1 MTRDYNPAM
10 SATPTT
16 EKFFYP
22 NRMGRIILYSMKQEL
37 GVEQMLNVL
46 RTAGHERLL
55 STMPL
60 GNFDKRFPFETVSAL
75 QSATEEVFGVRAGRQ
90 INHRVGRGTLG
101 LGLKDFDPLLGIADL
116 PMRLVPLGM
125 KFRVGLDVFARVFNQ
140 FSDQIVKL
148 SETEQH
154 HLWIIER
161 CPVCWG
167 RRTDSV
173 CCHLAGGL
181 LEEAIFWG
189 TGGRRFKVEETACVA
204 AGAATCTFQIDKR
217 PLD

>member
-1 MTRDYNPAM
+1 MTAAPVNARY
-10 SATPTT
+10 
-16 EKFFYP
+16 FYP
-22 NRMGRIILYSMKQEL
+22 NRMGRILLLSMKKEL
-37 GVEQMLNVL
+37 GAEQVLNVL
-46 RTAGHERLL
+46 RTAWHERLL

-60 GNFDKRFPFETVSAL
+60 GNFEKRFPFETVSAM
-75 QSATEEVFGVRAGRQ
+75 QSATEDVFGVRAGRQ
-90 INHRVGRGTLG
+90 INHRVGRGTLE

-116 PMRLVPLGM
+116 PMRLMPLGM

-140 FSDQIVKL
+140 FSDQVVKL

-167 RRTDSV
+167 RRTDDV

-189 TGGRRFKVEETACVA
+189 TGGRRFHIEEVSCIA
-204 AGAATCTFQIDKR
+204 AGGPTCTFRIDKR

>member
-1 MTRDYNPAM
+1 
-10 SATPTT
+10 
-16 EKFFYP
+16 
-22 NRMGRIILYSMKQEL
+22 MGRILLLSMKKEL
-37 GVEQMLNVL
+37 GAEQVQNVL
-46 RTAGHERLL
+46 RAAGHERLL

-60 GNFDKRFPFETVSAL
+60 GNFDKSFPFETVSAL

-90 INHRVGRGTLG
+90 INLRIGRGTLE

-116 PMRLVPLGM
+116 PMRLMPLGM

-140 FSDQIVKL
+140 FSDQVVKL

-167 RRTDSV
+167 RHADDV
-173 CCHLAGGL
+173 CCHLAAGL

-189 TGGRRFKVEETACVA
+189 TGGRRFHIEEVACIA
-204 AGAATCTFQIDKR
+204 AGAPTCTFRIDKR

>member
-1 MTRDYNPAM
+1 MTDAPANNRY
-10 SATPTT
+10 
-16 EKFFYP
+16 FYP
-22 NRMGRIILYSMKQEL
+22 NRMGRILLLSMKKEL
-37 GVEQMLNVL
+37 GAEQVLNVL
-46 RTAGHERLL
+46 RAAGHERLL

-60 GNFDKRFPFETVSAL
+60 GNFDRSFPFETVSAM
-75 QSATEEVFGVRAGRQ
+75 QRATEEVFGVRAGRQ
-90 INHRVGRGTLG
+90 INLRIGRGTLE

-116 PMRLVPLGM
+116 PMRLMPLGM

-140 FSDQIVKL
+140 FSDQVVKL

-167 RRTDSV
+167 RHTEEV

-189 TGGRRFKVEETACVA
+189 TGGRRFHIEEVACIA
-204 AGAATCTFQIDKR
+204 AGDATCTFRIDKR

>member
-1 MTRDYNPAM
+1 
-10 SATPTT
+10 
-16 EKFFYP
+16 
-22 NRMGRIILYSMKQEL
+22 MGRIILHSMKQEL
-37 GVEQMLNVL
+37 GAQRVLEVL
-46 RTAGHERLL
+46 RVAGHERLL

-60 GNFDKRFPFETVSAL
+60 GNFEKRFPFQTVSDL
-75 QSATEEVFGVRAGRQ
+75 QAATEAVFGVRAGRQ
-90 INHRVGRGTLG
+90 LNLRIGRGTLE

-116 PMRLVPLGM
+116 PMRLMPLGM

-140 FSDQIVKL
+140 FTDQVVKL
-148 SETEQH
+148 SETETH

-161 CPVCWG
+161 CPVCWK
-167 RRTDSV
+167 RQTDEP

-189 TGGRRFKVEETACVA
+189 TGGRRFKVVETECIA
-204 AGAATCTFQIDKR
+204 AGAANCLFRIDKH

>member
-1 MTRDYNPAM
+1 MAEQSTNGSY
-10 SATPTT
+10 
-16 EKFFYP
+16 FYP
-22 NRMGRIILYSMKQEL
+22 NRMGRIILHSMKQEL
-37 GVEQMLNVL
+37 GPQRVLEVL
-46 RTAGHERLL
+46 RVAGHERLL

-60 GNFDKRFPFETVSAL
+60 GNFEKRFPFQTVSDL
-75 QSATEEVFGVRAGRQ
+75 QAATEAVFGVRAGRQ
-90 INHRVGRGTLG
+90 LNLRIGRGTLE

-116 PMRLVPLGM
+116 PMRLMPLGM

-140 FSDQIVKL
+140 FTDQVVKL
-148 SETEQH
+148 SELETH

-161 CPVCWG
+161 CPVCWK
-167 RRTDSV
+167 RQTDEP

-189 TGGRRFKVEETACVA
+189 TGGRRFKVVETECIA
-204 AGAATCTFQIDKR
+204 AGAANCVFRIDKH

>member
-1 MTRDYNPAM
+1 MAEQ
-10 SATPTT
+10 TT
-16 EKFFYP
+16 NGSYFYP
-22 NRMGRIILYSMKQEL
+22 NRMGRIILHSMKQEL
-37 GVEQMLNVL
+37 GPQRVLEVL
-46 RTAGHERLL
+46 RVAGHERLL

-60 GNFDKRFPFETVSAL
+60 GNFEKRFPFQTVSDL
-75 QSATEEVFGVRAGRQ
+75 QAATEAVFGVRAGRQ
-90 INHRVGRGTLG
+90 LNLRIGRGTLE

-116 PMRLVPLGM
+116 PMRLMPLGM

-140 FSDQIVKL
+140 FTDQVVKL
-148 SETEQH
+148 SEMETH

-161 CPVCWG
+161 CPVCWK
-167 RRTDSV
+167 RQTDEP

-189 TGGRRFKVEETACVA
+189 TGGRRFKVVETECIA
-204 AGAATCTFQIDKR
+204 AGAANCVFRIDKH